1 MELKLGDKA
10 LEVND
15 LADSNAKWYQRPVRM
30 MRLDY
35 LDALERM
42 KNADL
47 DALARSKRDDWNI
60 NCEWVVGTPGIAPGL
75 GYLTTF
81 DTPKFDKY
89 PSLGDFDMLR
99 DYLPFAR
106 KYGIHVLAYLNM
118 HWFAYDFADAHP
130 GWEQICS
137 DGVAYGRKTPL
148 YGGGTTF
155 CVNSGWRDWAMEMI
169 SEAMKTGIDGVF
181 LDGPVFYPD
190 TCHCDACRA
199 QFAARYG
206 AEIPTVEDWS
216 NPQWLHFVEFRNQ
229 SLARFLADSRA
240 AVKSVNDEGVCFLN
254 AGSWQAN
261 TWRFGRGIDAVG
273 PFEDFNGAEAFFHPG
288 PRDHALLMWTATAK
302 YMVAGKKPAVVF
314 SHAALGSWHYIPM
327 PEWEGRLA
335 IAQTVACGAN
345 PWIAV
350 FDYALD
356 HSRDYAVEPV
366 KDMQGFLSAHEE
378 YYADTKS
385 CADVALL
392 NSSQTTT
399 YYVSRR
405 KEFYGDWGSGVEE
418 NLVADVGG
426 GERQLDWAKMK
437 QTCEGVCD
445 SSYMGYLSAL
455 TRSHI
460 PFDVVLD
467 GAISPEGLAP
477 YKVLILPNSACL
489 SDAQVE
495 AIRRFVKGG
504 GSLVAEFETG
514 AFDELGRPRQTNPLL
529 ETFGLAEIGRM
540 MRPVSNEEYV
550 RVRESHPALG
560 EFAPGRL
567 IARPSYSLSCK
578 TTGRVATPSFFME
591 EVGGSYKTLRGESN
605 NPALV
610 LSEPG
615 GRVVYVPSMI
625 GDFYNRFKMADYQ
638 MLIDSIVRWAHGEP
652 VAISVNCPQTV
663 QVELRRSAASGRIL
677 VHFVNATGDMQRP
690 IAEMIPIRNIGVNLR
705 CDSAARVRA
714 LRAGLDLPFACGD
727 GRIEFTLPELEMYEL
742 VVVEP

>member
-1 MELKLGDKA
+1 
-10 LEVND
+10 
-15 LADSNAKWYQRPVRM
+15 M

-81 DTPKFDKY
+81 DTPKFQKY

-99 DYLPFAR
+99 DYLPYAR

-118 HWFAYDFADAHP
+118 HWFAYEFADAHP
-130 GWEQICS
+130 GWEQLCS
-137 DGVAYGRKTPL
+137 DGVAYGRKNPL
-148 YGGGTTF
+148 YGGGTTL
-155 CVNSGWRDWAMEMI
+155 CVNGGWRDWAMEMI
-169 SEAMKTGIDGVF
+169 SEAMKTGIDGIF
-181 LDGPVFYPD
+181 LDGPVFFPD
-190 TCHCDACRA
+190 TCYCDACRA
-199 QFAARYG
+199 QFASRCG
-206 AEIPTVEDWS
+206 AEIPKVEDWS
-216 NPQWLHFVEFRNQ
+216 NPLWLRFVEFRNQ

-240 AVKSVNDEGVCFLN
+240 AVRSINPDGVCFLN

-288 PRDHALLMWTATAK
+288 PRDHSLLMWTATAK
-302 YMVAGKKPAVVF
+302 YMVAGGKPAVVF

-335 IAQTVACGAN
+335 CAQTVACGAN

-378 YYADTKS
+378 YYTATES

-418 NLVADVGG
+418 NLIADVGG
-426 GERQLDWAKMK
+426 GMKQLDWAKMK

-467 GAISPEGLAP
+467 DAISTNGLAQ

-489 SDAQVE
+489 SDAQID
-495 AIRRFVKGG
+495 AIKQFVARG
-504 GSLVAEFETG
+504 GSVIAEFETG
-514 AFDELGRPRQTNPLL
+514 AFDELGRPRKTNPLL
-529 ETFGLAEIGRM
+529 QLFGIAEPGRM
-540 MRPVSNEEYV
+540 MRPVSHEEYI
-550 RVRESHPALG
+550 RVRESHPAMG
-560 EFAPGRL
+560 EFTPGRL
-567 IARPSYSLSCK
+567 IARPAYSLLC
-578 TTGRVATPSFFME
+578 TPADQVTTPSFFLE
-591 EVGGSYKTLRGESN
+591 EVGGSYKSLRGDSKY
-605 NPALV
+605 PALV
-610 LSEPG
+610 LSELG
-615 GRVVYVPSMI
+615 GRVVYVPSLI

-638 MLIDSIVRWAHGEP
+638 MLVDSIVRWAHGEP
-652 VAISVNCPQTV
+652 FTIDVDCPQTV
-663 QVELRRSAASGRIL
+663 EVELRRSADRDRLLI
-677 VHFVNATGDMQRP
+677 HFVNATGDMQRP
-690 IAEMIPIRNIGVNLR
+690 IAEIIPIRDV
-705 CDSAARVRA
+705 RVRVQCSSPSRIRA
-714 LRAGLDLPFACGD
+714 LRAALDLPFTYANGHA
-727 GRIEFTLPELEMYEL
+727 EFTLAELGVYEL
-742 VVVEP
+742 VVIQ